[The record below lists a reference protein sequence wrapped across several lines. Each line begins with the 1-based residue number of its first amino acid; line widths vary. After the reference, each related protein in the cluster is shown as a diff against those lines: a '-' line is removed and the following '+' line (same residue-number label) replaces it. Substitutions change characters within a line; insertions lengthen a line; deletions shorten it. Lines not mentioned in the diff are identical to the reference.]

1 MILSEP
7 FPFARLGICFLIPM
21 YADYRYSKS
30 KYFCWAFD
38 KVYSLQPQ
46 EQNLSFLY
54 NKPLNFPRL
63 QLQCANCG
71 DTGYNLR
78 SGRKKTRIFLS
89 KYAPSFFLMFLQIS
103 FEIQSLILNIL
114 WKQLETKSF
123 KQKWNKKNCAVKI
136 NSRNPW
142 YSAKLDNSMT
152 SRIWIAFPFITFFY
166 RFLASC
172 QSPFN
177 KVLRWAPGT
186 LTGGT

>member
-78 SGRKKTRIFLS
+78 SGRKKTQ
-89 KYAPSFFLMFLQIS
+89 MFLKIMIDYNHVKGNMFRKRNARTFCQNMH
-103 FEIQSLILNIL
+103 QD
-114 WKQLETKSF
+114 F
-123 KQKWNKKNCAVKI
+123 KCF
-136 NSRNPW
+136 
-142 YSAKLDNSMT
+142 YKLV
-152 SRIWIAFPFITFFY
+152 FK
-166 RFLASC
+166 C
-172 QSPFN
+172 
-177 KVLRWAPGT
+177 KVWS
-186 LTGGT
+186 